1 MNGNLKSF
9 DAVEAD
15 HQNQKD
21 STISKDAVEQEQA
34 IEGTKPYDFYKNN
47 KQEEY
52 MEYRKPGKLV
62 KVDSMAGSTKFG
74 PYGESVGSFCTC
86 PFPAF
91 AGK

>member
-1 MNGNLKSF
+1 MNLLLAYSYKLSWKKLKNQEDSTLYMSGNLKSF

-47 KQEEY
+47 K
-52 MEYRKPGKLV
+52 
-62 KVDSMAGSTKFG
+62 
-74 PYGESVGSFCTC
+74 
-86 PFPAF
+86 
-91 AGK
+91 